1 MRKNLRIHS
10 PDSRKGLFVNPGP
23 ATTITEHPI
32 GGGGSPSYLGVSG
45 GAVGFY
51 QDPYAGGAVTQR
63 QSAFQQIV
71 TVSQTAGW
79 LTIFHSNSQK
89 EPTLTAQ
96 NISSM
101 AVTLTGAPMVSTADV
116 VIVNKQVPLAQFGI
130 AGVRVSTS
138 SPAIN
143 TAIFILHGANL
154 NVSGVSTTTPTGDR
168 FLFTALRGSIVNSVA
183 LTPAPVP
190 ANSTMEQYF
199 TVTGVAPGMVVPV
212 NKPSEQQELGVGG
225 TRVVANN
232 LLGITY
238 INNGNTAITPTS
250 ETYLYSGLAGI
261 APISPIVVAGL
272 NMSQAPVITVTG
284 GGPITQSIITVTG
297 VNSTDQVV
305 GVGQN
310 ILFNAT
316 TITAGNSVQLIGAQV
331 STQVP
336 NQMYLRFLNINNS
349 AGASPITAISTD
361 TWLIPMLRQ
370 PCEAPMTVYP
380 ASVASATI
388 GPNTC
393 TEIGVTVTGI
403 TVSCAVFVSK
413 PSYTTGIAVLGY
425 RVSAATNAGST
436 IGITFGNPTSVSVTI
451 PAETYQ
457 VGAFQPQFGVGHYV
471 EQMVSPLNVQNVYLT
486 NEMRNTLAGT
496 GLFQG
501 F

>member
-1 MRKNLRIHS
+1 M
-10 PDSRKGLFVNPGP
+10 PNPGP

-51 QDPYAGGAVTQR
+51 QDPYSPTVTAVTQR
-63 QSAFQQIV
+63 QSAFQAVV

-79 LTIFHSNSQK
+79 LNVFHSNSQK

-101 AVTLTGAPMVSTADV
+101 AITLTGAPMVSTADV
-116 VIVNKQVPLAQFGI
+116 VIVNKQIPLAQFGI

-143 TAIFILHGANL
+143 TAIFILQGANL
-154 NVSGVSTTTPTGDR
+154 NISGVSTITPTGDK
-168 FLFTALRGSIVNSVA
+168 FLFTAIRGSIVNSVA
-183 LTPAPVP
+183 LTPAVVP
-190 ANSTMEQYF
+190 ANQTQEQQF
-199 TVTGVAPGMVVPV
+199 TVTGVCPGMVVPIV
-212 NKPSEQQELGVGG
+212 KPSEQQGLGVGN
-225 TRVVANN
+225 TRVVSNN
-232 LLGITY
+232 VLGITY
-238 INNGNTAITPTS
+238 INNANTAITPTA
-250 ETYLYSGLAGI
+250 ETYLFSGLAGI
-261 APISPIVVAGL
+261 AAISPIIILGA

-284 GGPITQSIITVTG
+284 GGPITQSLITVTG
-297 VNSTDQVV
+297 INSTDQVI

-310 ILFNAT
+310 ILFNAS

-349 AGASPITAISTD
+349 AGATGITAISTD

-370 PCEAPMTVYP
+370 PCEAPMTIYP
-380 ASVASATI
+380 ATVASATI

-413 PSYTTGIAVLGY
+413 PTFTSGIAVLGY
-425 RVSAATNAGST
+425 RVSSAATAGST
-436 IGITFGNPTSVSVTI
+436 IGITFGNPTNASVTI
-451 PAETYQ
+451 PTETYQ
-457 VGAFQPQFGVGHYV
+457 VGAFLPLLGVGHYT
-471 EQMVSPLNVQNVYLT
+471 EQMISPLNVQHVQLS
-486 NEMRNTLAGT
+486 NEIRNTLAGN
-496 GLFQG
+496 GMFAG
-501 F
+501 G